1 MGTVV
6 NGSGIC
12 RIMPIFFFLTL
23 CESVGTGAGDYIS
36 RRQDTDVGLML
47 PSALLPP
54 CVGGRAVAVLR
65 AGRQG

>member
-1 MGTVV
+1 MDLEFVEL
-6 NGSGIC
+6 C
-12 RIMPIFFFLTL
+12 RFFFFLTL

-65 AGRQG
+65 VGRQG

>member
-1 MGTVV
+1 
-6 NGSGIC
+6 
-12 RIMPIFFFLTL
+12 MPIFFFLIL

-65 AGRQG
+65 VGRQG

>member
-1 MGTVV
+1 M
-6 NGSGIC
+6 
-12 RIMPIFFFLTL
+12 
-23 CESVGTGAGDYIS
+23 GAGDYIS

-47 PSALLPP
+47 LSALLPP